1 MSPHSCSLLH
11 RIRSI
16 VGHGVAILSLAL
28 LTGCGPSSPSSKTE
42 ATNPPASNPAN
53 APFDYL
59 SAQGKALR
67 TAERTVSIA
76 ELQQA
81 IQKFQAMEDRW
92 PKDLNELVQQRY
104 LDVIPTAPRG
114 QRFQYNPTSGQVRSI
129 PAPITP
135 EPITPKQK

>member
-1 MSPHSCSLLH
+1 MGLL
-11 RIRSI
+11 SM
-16 VGHGVAILSLAL
+16 AL
-28 LTGCGPSSPSSKTE
+28 LTGCGPSTPTSNTA

-67 TAERTVSIA
+67 TAERTVSVA

-92 PKDLNELVQQRY
+92 PRNLNELVEQRY
-104 LDVIPTAPRG
+104 LNSAPTAPRG
-114 QRFQYNPTSGQVRSI
+114 QHFLYNPTSGQIRVI
-129 PAPITP
+129 PAPVTP
-135 EPITPKQK
+135 EPE